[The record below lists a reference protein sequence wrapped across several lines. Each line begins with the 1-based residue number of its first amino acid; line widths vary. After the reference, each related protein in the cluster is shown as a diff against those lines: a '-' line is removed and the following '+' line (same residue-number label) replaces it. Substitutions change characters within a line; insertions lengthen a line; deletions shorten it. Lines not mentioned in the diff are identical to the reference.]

1 MSADYRAKGV
11 AKADVPRLFW
21 SVREFATAT
30 GLSVDSV
37 YRLMHSGELAH
48 TTSLGE
54 YRIPHSEIE
63 RLTAEAQ
70 ERRTA

>member
-1 MSADYRAKGV
+1 MSDYRAKGV

-30 GLSVDSV
+30 GVSIDSV
-37 YRLMHSGELAH
+37 YRSMHAGELAH
-48 TTSLGE
+48 TKMPGGE
-54 YRIPHSEIE
+54 YGIPNMEIE
-63 RLTAEAQ
+63 RLTAEAF

>member
-1 MSADYRAKGV
+1 MSDYRAKGV
-11 AKADVPRLFW
+11 AKADVPRVLW

-30 GLSVDSV
+30 GLAVDSV
-37 YRLMHSGELAH
+37 YRLIHSGELAH
-48 TTSLGE
+48 TPLLGE

-63 RLTAEAQ
+63 RLVADAF